1 MYTMSKDVSHLCDF
15 SSSLQTRGA
24 LRAVLAAD
32 GGWCWLQAL
41 GEVDFWLQ
49 LLFCHV
55 AGCVCP
61 KSPRGE
67 DCWNPACGVC
77 LLQPG
82 CSCRCWSGLGGM
94 PGTSGNVA
102 AAHQGLHPKPT
113 NVVDGL
119 PLSHQPNPATEET
132 AGKTP
137 IYLNEM
143 RIRPSETSFQFI
155 S

>member
-1 MYTMSKDVSHLCDF
+1 MWLAVF
-15 SSSLQTRGA
+15 AQSLPVGKFAGA
-24 LRAVLAAD
+24 LPVECACCSQAAPADVGVAWVGCQAHLA
-32 GGWCWLQAL
+32 
-41 GEVDFWLQ
+41 
-49 LLFCHV
+49 
-55 AGCVCP
+55 
-61 KSPRGE
+61 
-67 DCWNPACGVC
+67 
-77 LLQPG
+77 
-82 CSCRCWSGLGGM
+82 
-94 PGTSGNVA
+94 NVA
-102 AAHQGLHPKPT
+102 AAHQGLYPKPT